1 MHRTNRAATTTTI
14 ALFSLAPL
22 SMTMASA
29 SASPAA
35 ASTLALAP
43 SAPRDDTQEPVEMRA
58 ELAID
63 AVTLYRSRAAVTR
76 SGAVDLNQGLYQLRV
91 GPLPETA
98 DLDSVRAR
106 VGAGAKLLDVRTETV
121 ALPAPTSDNPRVR
134 EVLAAIEA
142 AKARIADLA
151 RKTANNLAAQKTI
164 DSIAAKAAGDASQAL
179 GGAMEPVKLRAQ
191 LEFIEA
197 ERERLTSAALALADD
212 SRKAAAELQT
222 LEGRLAEAGGA
233 PPAQRF
239 ALVSVAVPTGGKI
252 EMHVTYLVA
261 RAGWQPA
268 YAVRGEPDAGT
279 LALEFDAVVKQST
292 GEDWKDVALVLS
304 TAQPTR
310 AANPS
315 DIGPIYVDAFDPK
328 GQRAVSSAAPRMD
341 PGVPPPAGEAAFAD
355 DDSGNGAMSRKRGAA
370 IESLSNDAAIGGSGA
385 AVEYRLPRAFSAPSD
400 ANGERRTRVANI
412 DGKPVFTL
420 VARPVAETDVFLRAR
435 LMNESGFILLPGQA
449 RVYLGSDSIGTA
461 ALGEIAV
468 GGEIELWF
476 GKEPGV
482 TVKREIVSKKA
493 SESGV
498 FSKSKGVDREY
509 RVSLTNT
516 LARPVEVELWD
527 RAPVSRNE
535 EVKVELTA
543 IAPALATDAKY
554 LEDERPQGL
563 LKWML
568 PLPAREAGK
577 EAAPVTISWKT
588 RVVWPDGMYLSGD
601 AD

>member
-1 MHRTNRAATTTTI
+1 MKPAHLLLASAV
-14 ALFSLAPL
+14 LLAPL
-22 SMTMASA
+22 SCLAMPAASA
-29 SASPAA
+29 AVVQDDDALRPVAS
-35 ASTLALAP
+35 
-43 SAPRDDTQEPVEMRA
+43 RA
-58 ELAID
+58 ELPITS
-63 AVTLYRSRAAVTR
+63 VSVYRSRAAVTR
-76 SGAVDLNQGLYQLRV
+76 SAECALAQGVHELRV
-91 GPLPETA
+91 GPLPEFA
-98 DLDSVRAR
+98 DLDSVQAKI
-106 VGAGAKLLDVRTETV
+106 GAGGKLLDVKTETT
-121 ALPAPTSDNPRVR
+121 ALPAPSSDNQRVR
-134 EVLAAIEA
+134 EALEA
-142 AKARIADLA
+142 VDKARAELA
-151 RKTANNLAAQKTI
+151 EVDRLSANNTATTKLI
-164 DSIAAKAAGDASQAL
+164 DSIAAKTAADASQAL
-179 GGAMEPVKLRAQ
+179 GGTLDPEKLRGQIAFV
-191 LEFIEA
+191 EG
-197 ERERLTSAALALADD
+197 ERNRLTREGLELAKLRVKAAGELSAREKALAA
-212 SRKAAAELQT
+212 
-222 LEGRLAEAGGA
+222 AGGA
-233 PPAQRF
+233 PPVERY
-239 ALVSVAVPTGGKI
+239 ALITIAVPQGGK
-252 EMHVTYLVA
+252 VPVALTYLVGNA
-261 RAGWQPA
+261 TWKPA
-268 YAVRGEPDAGT
+268 YTVRGDPAAG
-279 LALEFDAVVKQST
+279 ALKIEFDAVVKQAT
-292 GEDWKDVALVLS
+292 GEDWSDVALVLS

-315 DIGPIYVDAFDPK
+315 EIGAIYLDVFDPSAP
-328 GQRAVSSAAPRMD
+328 RAVSSAAPMMA
-341 PGVPPPAGEAAFAD
+341 PGVPPPAGDF
-355 DDSGNGAMSRKRGAA
+355 SGNGAMSRKAGAA
-370 IESLSNDAAIGGSGA
+370 IESLSNDAEVGGSGA

-482 TVKREIVSKKA
+482 MVKREVVSKKA

-516 LARPVEVELWD
+516 LARAVEVELWD
-527 RAPVSRNE
+527 RVPVSRNE
-535 EVKVELTA
+535 QVKVELTA

-554 LEDERPQGL
+554 LKEERPQGL

-568 PLPAREAGK
+568 PLPARVAGK

-588 RVVWPDGMYLSGD
+588 RVVWPDGMYLAGD

>member
-1 MHRTNRAATTTTI
+1 MKPAHLLLASAV
-14 ALFSLAPL
+14 LLAPL
-22 SMTMASA
+22 SCLAMPAASA
-29 SASPAA
+29 AVAPDDDALKPVAS
-35 ASTLALAP
+35 
-43 SAPRDDTQEPVEMRA
+43 RA
-58 ELAID
+58 ELPITS
-63 AVTLYRSRAAVTR
+63 VSVYRSRAAVTR
-76 SGAVDLNQGLYQLRV
+76 SAECALAQGVHELRV
-91 GPLPETA
+91 GPLPEFA
-98 DLDSVRAR
+98 DLDSVQAKI
-106 VGAGAKLLDVRTETV
+106 GAGGKLLDVKTETT
-121 ALPAPTSDNPRVR
+121 ALPAPSSDNPRVR
-134 EVLAAIEA
+134 EALEA
-142 AKARIADLA
+142 VDKARAELA
-151 RKTANNLAAQKTI
+151 EIDRLSANNTATTKLI
-164 DSIAAKAAGDASQAL
+164 DSIAAKTAADASQAL
-179 GGAMEPVKLRAQ
+179 GGALDPEKLRGQIAFV
-191 LEFIEA
+191 EG
-197 ERERLTSAALALADD
+197 ERNRLTREGLELAKLRVKAAGELSAREKALAA
-212 SRKAAAELQT
+212 
-222 LEGRLAEAGGA
+222 AGGA
-233 PPAQRF
+233 PPVERY
-239 ALVSVAVPTGGKI
+239 ALITIAVPQGGK
-252 EMHVTYLVA
+252 VPVALTYLVA
-261 RAGWQPA
+261 NATWKPA
-268 YAVRGEPDAGT
+268 YTVRGDPAAG
-279 LALEFDAVVKQST
+279 ALKIEFDAVVKQAT
-292 GEDWKDVALVLS
+292 GEDWSDVALVLS

-315 DIGPIYVDAFDPK
+315 EIGAIYLDVFDPSAP
-328 GQRAVSSAAPRMD
+328 RAVSSAAPMMA
-341 PGVPPPAGEAAFAD
+341 PGVPPPAGDF
-355 DDSGNGAMSRKRGAA
+355 SGNGAMSRKAGAA
-370 IESLSNDAAIGGSGA
+370 IESLSNDAEVGGSGA
-385 AVEYRLPRAFSAPSD
+385 AVEYRLPRAFTAPSD

-482 TVKREIVSKKA
+482 TVKREVVSKKA

-527 RAPVSRNE
+527 RVPVSRNE
-535 EVKVELTA
+535 QVKVELTA

-554 LEDERPQGL
+554 LKDERPQGL

-568 PLPAREAGK
+568 PLPARVAGK

-588 RVVWPDGMYLSGD
+588 RVVWPDGMYLAGD

>member
-1 MHRTNRAATTTTI
+1 MKPAPLLLAS
-14 ALFSLAPL
+14 AVLLAPL
-22 SMTMASA
+22 SCLAMPAASA
-29 SASPAA
+29 AVAQDDDALKPVAS
-35 ASTLALAP
+35 
-43 SAPRDDTQEPVEMRA
+43 RA
-58 ELAID
+58 ELPITS
-63 AVTLYRSRAAVTR
+63 VSVYRSRAAVTR
-76 SGAVDLNQGLYQLRV
+76 SAECALAQGVHELRV
-91 GPLPETA
+91 GPLPEFA
-98 DLDSVRAR
+98 DLDSVQAKI
-106 VGAGAKLLDVRTETV
+106 GAGGKLLDVKTETT
-121 ALPAPTSDNPRVR
+121 ALPAPSSDNPRVR
-134 EVLAAIEA
+134 EALEA
-142 AKARIADLA
+142 VDKARAELA
-151 RKTANNLAAQKTI
+151 EVDRLSANNTATTKLI
-164 DSIAAKAAGDASQAL
+164 DSIAAKTAADASQAL
-179 GGAMEPVKLRAQ
+179 GGALDPEKLRGQIAFV
-191 LEFIEA
+191 EG
-197 ERERLTSAALALADD
+197 ERNRLTREGLELAKLRVKAAGELSAREKALAA
-212 SRKAAAELQT
+212 
-222 LEGRLAEAGGA
+222 AGGA
-233 PPAQRF
+233 PPVERY
-239 ALVSVAVPTGGKI
+239 ALITIAVPQGGK
-252 EMHVTYLVA
+252 VPVALTYLVGNA
-261 RAGWQPA
+261 TWKPA
-268 YAVRGEPDAGT
+268 YTVRGDPAAG
-279 LALEFDAVVKQST
+279 ALKIEFDAVVRQAT
-292 GEDWKDVALVLS
+292 GEDWSDVALVLS

-315 DIGPIYVDAFDPK
+315 EIGAIYLDVFDPSAP
-328 GQRAVSSAAPRMD
+328 RAVSSAAPMMA
-341 PGVPPPAGEAAFAD
+341 PGVPPPAGDF
-355 DDSGNGAMSRKRGAA
+355 SGNGAMSRKAGAA
-370 IESLSNDAAIGGSGA
+370 IESLSNDAEVGGSGA

-482 TVKREIVSKKA
+482 TVKREVVSKKA

-527 RAPVSRNE
+527 RVPVSRNE
-535 EVKVELTA
+535 QVKVELTA

-554 LEDERPQGL
+554 LKEERPQGL

-568 PLPAREAGK
+568 PLPARVAGK

-588 RVVWPDGMYLSGD
+588 RVVWPDGMYLAGD

>member
-1 MHRTNRAATTTTI
+1 MKPAPLLLAS
-14 ALFSLAPL
+14 AVLLAPL
-22 SMTMASA
+22 SCLAMPAASA
-29 SASPAA
+29 AVVQDDDALKPVAS
-35 ASTLALAP
+35 
-43 SAPRDDTQEPVEMRA
+43 RA
-58 ELAID
+58 ELPITS
-63 AVTLYRSRAAVTR
+63 VSVYRSRAAVTR
-76 SGAVDLNQGLYQLRV
+76 SAECALAQGVHELRV
-91 GPLPETA
+91 GPLPEFA
-98 DLDSVRAR
+98 DLDSVQAKI
-106 VGAGAKLLDVRTETV
+106 GAGGKLLDVKTETT
-121 ALPAPTSDNPRVR
+121 ALPAPSSDNQRVR
-134 EVLAAIEA
+134 EALEA
-142 AKARIADLA
+142 VDKARAELA
-151 RKTANNLAAQKTI
+151 EVDRLSANNTATTKLI
-164 DSIAAKAAGDASQAL
+164 DSIAAKTAADASQAL
-179 GGAMEPVKLRAQ
+179 GGTLDPEKLRGQIAFV
-191 LEFIEA
+191 EG
-197 ERERLTSAALALADD
+197 ERNRLTREGLELAKLRVKAAGELSAREKALAA
-212 SRKAAAELQT
+212 
-222 LEGRLAEAGGA
+222 AGGA
-233 PPAQRF
+233 PPVERY
-239 ALVSVAVPTGGKI
+239 ALITIAVPQGGK
-252 EMHVTYLVA
+252 VPVALTYLVGNA
-261 RAGWQPA
+261 TWKPA
-268 YAVRGEPDAGT
+268 YTVRGDPAAG
-279 LALEFDAVVKQST
+279 ALKIEFDAVVKQAT
-292 GEDWKDVALVLS
+292 GEDWSDVALVLS

-315 DIGPIYVDAFDPK
+315 EIGAIYLDVFDPSAP
-328 GQRAVSSAAPRMD
+328 RAVSSAAPMMA
-341 PGVPPPAGEAAFAD
+341 PGVPPPAGDF
-355 DDSGNGAMSRKRGAA
+355 SGNGAMSRKAGAA
-370 IESLSNDAAIGGSGA
+370 IESLSNDAEVGGSGA

-482 TVKREIVSKKA
+482 TVKREVVSKKA

-516 LARPVEVELWD
+516 LARAVEVELWD
-527 RAPVSRNE
+527 RVPVSRNE
-535 EVKVELTA
+535 QVKVELTA

-554 LEDERPQGL
+554 LKEERPQGL

-568 PLPAREAGK
+568 PLPARVAGK

-588 RVVWPDGMYLSGD
+588 RVVWPDGMYLAGD

>member
-1 MHRTNRAATTTTI
+1 MKPAPLLLAS
-14 ALFSLAPL
+14 AVLLAPL
-22 SMTMASA
+22 SCLAMPLASA
-29 SASPAA
+29 AVVQDDDALKPVAS
-35 ASTLALAP
+35 
-43 SAPRDDTQEPVEMRA
+43 RA
-58 ELAID
+58 ELPITS
-63 AVTLYRSRAAVTR
+63 VSVYRSRAAVTR
-76 SGAVDLNQGLYQLRV
+76 SAECALAQGVHELRV
-91 GPLPETA
+91 GPLPEFA
-98 DLDSVRAR
+98 DLDSVQAKI
-106 VGAGAKLLDVRTETV
+106 GAGGKLLDVKTETT
-121 ALPAPTSDNPRVR
+121 ALPAPSSDNQRVR
-134 EVLAAIEA
+134 EALEA
-142 AKARIADLA
+142 VDKARAELA
-151 RKTANNLAAQKTI
+151 EVDRLSANNAATTKLI
-164 DSIAAKAAGDASQAL
+164 DSIAAKTAADASQAL
-179 GGAMEPVKLRAQ
+179 GGTLDPEKLRGQIAFV
-191 LEFIEA
+191 EG
-197 ERERLTSAALALADD
+197 ERNRLTREGLELTKLRVKAAGELSAREKALAA
-212 SRKAAAELQT
+212 
-222 LEGRLAEAGGA
+222 AGGA
-233 PPAQRF
+233 PPVERF
-239 ALVSVAVPTGGKI
+239 ALVTIAVPQGGK
-252 EMHVTYLVA
+252 VPVALTYLVGNA
-261 RAGWQPA
+261 TWKPA
-268 YAVRGEPDAGT
+268 YTVRGDPAAG
-279 LALEFDAVVKQST
+279 ALKIEFDAVVKQAT

-328 GQRAVSSAAPRMD
+328 EQRAVSSAAPRMD
-341 PGVPPPAGEAAFAD
+341 LGAPPPAGEAAFAD

-535 EVKVELTA
+535 QVKVELTA

-554 LEDERPQGL
+554 LKDERPQGL

-568 PLPAREAGK
+568 PLSAREAGK

>member
-1 MHRTNRAATTTTI
+1 MKPAPLLLAS
-14 ALFSLAPL
+14 AVLLAPL
-22 SMTMASA
+22 SCLAMPAASA
-29 SASPAA
+29 AVVQDDDALKPVAS
-35 ASTLALAP
+35 
-43 SAPRDDTQEPVEMRA
+43 RA
-58 ELAID
+58 ELPITS
-63 AVTLYRSRAAVTR
+63 VSVYRSRAAVTR
-76 SGAVDLNQGLYQLRV
+76 SAECALAQGVHELRV
-91 GPLPETA
+91 GPLPEFA
-98 DLDSVRAR
+98 DLDSVQAKI
-106 VGAGAKLLDVRTETV
+106 GAGGKLLDVKTETT
-121 ALPAPTSDNPRVR
+121 ALPAPSSDNQRVR
-134 EVLAAIEA
+134 EALEA
-142 AKARIADLA
+142 VDKARAELA
-151 RKTANNLAAQKTI
+151 EVDRLSANNTATTKLI
-164 DSIAAKAAGDASQAL
+164 DSIAAKTAADASQAL
-179 GGAMEPVKLRAQ
+179 GGTLDPEKLRGQIAFV
-191 LEFIEA
+191 EG
-197 ERERLTSAALALADD
+197 ERNRLTREGLELAKLRVKAAGELSAREKALAA
-212 SRKAAAELQT
+212 
-222 LEGRLAEAGGA
+222 AGGA
-233 PPAQRF
+233 PPVERY
-239 ALVSVAVPTGGKI
+239 ALITIAVPQGGK
-252 EMHVTYLVA
+252 VPVALTYLVGNA
-261 RAGWQPA
+261 TWKPA
-268 YAVRGEPDAGT
+268 YTVRGDPAAG
-279 LALEFDAVVKQST
+279 ALKIEFDAVVKQAT
-292 GEDWKDVALVLS
+292 GEDWSDVALVLS

-315 DIGPIYVDAFDPK
+315 EIGAIYLDVFDPSAP
-328 GQRAVSSAAPRMD
+328 RAVSSAAPMMA
-341 PGVPPPAGEAAFAD
+341 PGVPPPAGDF
-355 DDSGNGAMSRKRGAA
+355 SGNGAMSRKAGAA
-370 IESLSNDAAIGGSGA
+370 IESLSNDAEVGGSGA

-482 TVKREIVSKKA
+482 TVKREVVSKKA

-516 LARPVEVELWD
+516 LARAVEVELWD
-527 RAPVSRNE
+527 RVPVSRNE
-535 EVKVELTA
+535 QVKVELTA

-554 LEDERPQGL
+554 LKEERPQGL

-568 PLPAREAGK
+568 PLPARVVGK

-588 RVVWPDGMYLSGD
+588 RVVWPDGMYLAGD